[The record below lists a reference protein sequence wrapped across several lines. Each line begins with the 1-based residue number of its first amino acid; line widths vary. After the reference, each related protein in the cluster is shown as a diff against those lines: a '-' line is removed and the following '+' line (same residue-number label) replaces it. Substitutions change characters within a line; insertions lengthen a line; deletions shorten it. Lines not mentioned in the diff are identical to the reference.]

1 MKLTVS
7 TAARETL
14 SREPQSKSS
23 SRPCAHAQWRKM
35 ARRGRCTRGSGAA
48 CEKAEVCVRGAR
60 WRRGRAAGGGRRVGG
75 PGAPAVERA
84 ELRRGRGAHA
94 APRRAGPGG
103 LVARL
108 PLRRRGGPRAADV
121 RAAAARAA
129 DGGRAGEQ
137 RAGKPPAA
145 TVAGSVIWPIGCARA
160 GWLIERVCCERAGSA
175 HQRVRSCPARFPRS
189 FPLISHACPT
199 GARSVLCSHLLSHL
213 SSFRIFFVLLHLI
226 CGTDRPPPRLN
237 RLKVLTNLVLT
248 NSVER

>member
-7 TAARETL
+7 TAAPETL

-145 TVAGSVIWPIGCARA
+145 TVARRLSDLADRVCAGGVADRDRVLRA
-160 GWLIERVCCERAGSA
+160 GGK
-175 HQRVRSCPARFPRS
+175 RSPARR
-189 FPLISHACPT
+189 
-199 GARSVLCSHLLSHL
+199 G
-213 SSFRIFFVLLHLI
+213 
-226 CGTDRPPPRLN
+226 
-237 RLKVLTNLVLT
+237 
-248 NSVER
+248 